1 MKRKDREARDQQVY
15 GTATSEVMAALIDLA
30 RLSQQV
36 VSTGPGATDSIAGLL
51 LEHVLRFCEAQHGAI
66 VLAMPIP
73 KVHNSSSV
81 SPLLIW
87 QKAHILARLAMSE
100 EEVLTRLATFSLAG
114 KDIQRSPDEACWVI
128 CRLPLSFPAAS
139 QQDESDEQADIEES
153 NQSVPLIQAFL
164 LSGWA
169 GTGNDTRI
177 STVEKGTL
185 PVFMDVMSAVIMNML
200 LKERLYELEAITDR
214 KAFHDMELLK
224 AELLAT
230 VSHELRSPLA
240 SIKGYAATLL
250 RHDRRIARDERH
262 EFLIAIHEASD
273 RLASLI
279 DRLLEMSQ
287 LDTGAITIER
297 SPVNLAHLIG
307 EAIYAAEQ
315 RLLSFQ
321 TDTLHVQKQC
331 TFNLR
336 LEDGHG
342 RAISDEP
349 VIQGDHQRLRE
360 VLDNLLENAITYSP
374 EDGVIEV
381 VVRPVVAS
389 LHADRERTLTGG
401 YSSSGPRRTA
411 EFAIAGKQRMIEIC
425 VRDSGKGI
433 PPEYLES
440 IFERFHRIDTRLTRE
455 VGGLGLGLTICK
467 RIVELHEGAIWAE
480 SVIGQGSTFHVWLPM

>member
-1 MKRKDREARDQQVY
+1 MKGKDSKAQDQQVY
-15 GTATSEVMAALIDLA
+15 GTATPGVIAVLIDLA

-36 VSTGPGATDSIAGLL
+36 VSTGPGATDSITRLL
-51 LEHVLRFCEAQHGAI
+51 LEHVLRLCEAQRGAL
-66 VLAMPIP
+66 VLAMPNP
-73 KVHNSSSV
+73 LMHNSSFV
-81 SPLLIW
+81 SALLNG

-100 EEVLTRLATFSLAG
+100 EEVLTRLATFSFAG

-153 NQSVPLIQAFL
+153 NQPVPLIQAFL

-185 PVFMDVMSAVIMNML
+185 PFIMDAMSAVIMNML
-200 LKERLYELEAITDR
+200 LKERLHELEAITDR
-214 KAFHDMELLK
+214 KALHTMDLLK

-273 RLASLI
+273 RLATLI
-279 DRLLEMSQ
+279 DRLLEMPQ

-297 SPVNLAHLIG
+297 SPVNLVHLMH

-315 RLLSFQ
+315 RLLAFQ

-331 TFNLR
+331 AFNLR
-336 LEDGHG
+336 LEDG
-342 RAISDEP
+342 
-349 VIQGDHQRLRE
+349 
-360 VLDNLLENAITYSP
+360 Y
-374 EDGVIEV
+374 
-381 VVRPVVAS
+381 
-389 LHADRERTLTGG
+389 GG
-401 YSSSGPRRTA
+401 GN
-411 EFAIAGKQRMIEIC
+411 Q
-425 VRDSGKGI
+425 
-433 PPEYLES
+433 
-440 IFERFHRIDTRLTRE
+440 
-455 VGGLGLGLTICK
+455 
-467 RIVELHEGAIWAE
+467 
-480 SVIGQGSTFHVWLPM
+480 

>member
-1 MKRKDREARDQQVY
+1 MKRKERKAQDQQVY
-15 GTATSEVMAALIDLA
+15 GTATPEVMTALIDLA

-36 VSTGPGATDSIAGLL
+36 VSTGPGTTDSIAGLL
-51 LEHVLRFCEAQHGAI
+51 LEHVLRLSEAQCGAL
-66 VLAMPIP
+66 VLAMPNP
-73 KVHNSSSV
+73 LMHDSPFV
-81 SPLLIW
+81 SPLLNG

-128 CRLPLSFPAAS
+128 CRLPLSFPAVS
-139 QQDESDEQADIEES
+139 QQDESDEQADIEEL

-169 GTGNDTRI
+169 GTGNDTRA
-177 STVEKGTL
+177 STVEKETL
-185 PVFMDVMSAVIMNML
+185 PFIMDTMSAVIMNML
-200 LKERLYELEAITDR
+200 LKERLHELEAITDR
-214 KAFHDMELLK
+214 KALHNMELLK

-240 SIKGYAATLL
+240 SIKGYTATLL

-273 RLASLI
+273 RLATLI

-297 SPVNLAHLIG
+297 SPVNLVHLIR
-307 EAIYAAEQ
+307 EAIYAVEQ
-315 RLLSFQ
+315 RLLAFQ
-321 TDTLHVQKQC
+321 ADTLHVQKQC
-331 TFNLR
+331 TFTLR
-336 LEDGHG
+336 LEDGYG
-342 RAISDEP
+342 RVTSDEP
-349 VIQGDHQRLRE
+349 VIQGDRRRLRE

-389 LHADRERTLTGG
+389 LHADRERSLLAN
-401 YSSSGPRRTA
+401 YSSSGPRKTT
-411 EFAIAGKQRMIEIC
+411 EFAIAGKQRMLEIC
-425 VRDSGKGI
+425 VRDNGKGI
-433 PPEYLES
+433 PPEHLES

-467 RIVELHEGAIWAE
+467 RIVELHKGAIWAE
-480 SVIGQGSTFHVWLPM
+480 SVIDQGSTFHVWLPM

>member
-1 MKRKDREARDQQVY
+1 MKRKDREARDQQVHE
-15 GTATSEVMAALIDLA
+15 TTTSEVMAELINLA
-30 RLSQQV
+30 RLSQHD
-36 VSTGPGATDSIAGLL
+36 VSMGAGATDSIAELL
-51 LEHVLRFCEAQHGAI
+51 LEHVLRFCEAQRGAI
-66 VLAMPIP
+66 VLVMPIP
-73 KVHNSSSV
+73 PVHNSSFV

-114 KDIQRSPDEACWVI
+114 NDIQRSPDEAGWVI

-139 QQDESDEQADIEES
+139 QQDESDEQADFEES
-153 NQSVPLIQAFL
+153 NQPVPLIQAFL

-177 STVEKGTL
+177 STVEKEIL
-185 PVFMDVMSAVIMNML
+185 PFFMDVMSAVITNML
-200 LKERLYELEAITDR
+200 LKERLHELEAITDR
-214 KAFHDMELLK
+214 KALHNMELLK

-240 SIKGYAATLL
+240 SIKGYATTLL

-262 EFLIAIHEASD
+262 EFLIAIHEASN
-273 RLASLI
+273 RMATLI

-321 TDTLHVQKQC
+321 SDTLDVQKQC

-336 LEDGHG
+336 LEDGYG
-342 RAISDEP
+342 RVTSDEP
-349 VIQGDHQRLRE
+349 VIQGDHRRLRE

-389 LHADRERTLTGG
+389 LHVDRDRTLSGG
-401 YSSSGPRRTA
+401 YSSSSLGRTA

-440 IFERFHRIDTRLTRE
+440 IFERFHQIDTRLTRE

-480 SVIGQGSTFHVWLPM
+480 SVFGQGSTFHVWLPM